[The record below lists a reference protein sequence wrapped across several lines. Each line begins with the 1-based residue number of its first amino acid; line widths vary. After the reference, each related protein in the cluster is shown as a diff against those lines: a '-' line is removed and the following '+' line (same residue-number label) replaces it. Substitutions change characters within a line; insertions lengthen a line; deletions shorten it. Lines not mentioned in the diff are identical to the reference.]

1 MVKKQDL
8 KDVKVVFMGSP
19 AFAVPIA
26 EALHTN
32 TNLVLILTQPD
43 KPAGRGKRIISSEVK
58 QFAVAHQI
66 PVLEP
71 RRLRK
76 DPDAVQVLRDLEAD
90 VFIVAAYG
98 QILPSSILN
107 IPHKGC
113 LNVHASLLPRWRGAS
128 PIQAAILHGDTETG
142 VTIMKMDEGMDTGA
156 IITQKSIPIT
166 EADTADTL
174 SERLSLLGRDLLM
187 ETLPSYLA
195 NEIELVQ
202 QNEVD
207 VTYASIIKKED
218 GFLDPEQTADELERK
233 VRAYQPWPGT
243 YLQWDENVLKVL
255 KADVVDHA
263 ALTAGERGILE
274 KFPVLGTAS
283 GGLRLLQ
290 VQIPGRNPIS
300 GKEYLNGAR
309 NWLEE

>member
-1 MVKKQDL
+1 MEIQDL

-26 EALHTN
+26 EALHEKTDVV
-32 TNLVLILTQPD
+32 LVLTQPD

-58 QFAVAHQI
+58 QFAVASQI

-76 DPDAVQVLRDLEAD
+76 DPDVIQVLRDLKAD

-98 QILPSSILN
+98 QILPPPVLN
-107 IPHKGC
+107 IPRKGC

-128 PIQAAILHGDTETG
+128 PIQAAILQGDTETG
-142 VTIMKMDEGMDTGA
+142 VTIMKMDEGMDTGP
-156 IITQKSIPIT
+156 IIATRKIPI
-166 EADTADTL
+166 ADNDTALTL
-174 SERLSLLGRDLLM
+174 SERLSLLGRELLM

-202 QNEVD
+202 QNEAD
-207 VTYASIIKKED
+207 VTYTSIIKKED
-218 GFLDPEQTADELERK
+218 GFLDPEQTAAELERK

-243 YLQWDENVLKVL
+243 FIQWDENVLKVL
-255 KADVVDHA
+255 KADVIDHA
-263 ALTAGERGILE
+263 ALTAGEREILD
-274 KFPVLGTAS
+274 KYPVLGTAS
-283 GGLRLLQ
+283 GVLRLLQ

-309 NWLEE
+309 NWLEK

>member
-8 KDVKVVFMGSP
+8 KDVKIVFMGSP

-26 EALHTN
+26 EALHEN

-66 PVLEP
+66 PVHEP

-76 DPDAVQVLRDLEAD
+76 DPDAVQVLRDSEAD

-98 QILPSSILN
+98 QILPPSILN

-113 LNVHASLLPRWRGAS
+113 LNVHASLLPRWRGSS
-128 PIQAAILHGDTETG
+128 PIQAAILHGDRETG

-156 IITQKSIPIT
+156 IITQRSTTIG
-166 EADTADTL
+166 EADTAVTL

-195 NEIELVQ
+195 NDLDLLQ
-202 QNEVD
+202 QDEAE

-218 GFLDPEQTADELERK
+218 GFLDPEQTAAELERK

-255 KADVVDHA
+255 KADAVDHA
-263 ALTAGERGILE
+263 ALMAGERGILE
-274 KFPVLGTAS
+274 KYPVLGTAS
-283 GGLRLLQ
+283 GILRLLQ

-309 NWLEE
+309 NWLED

>member
-1 MVKKQDL
+1 
-8 KDVKVVFMGSP
+8 MGSP
-19 AFAVPIA
+19 AFAVPVA
-26 EALHTN
+26 EVLREN
-32 TNLVLILTQPD
+32 TNLVLLLTQPD
-43 KPAGRGKRIISSEVK
+43 RPAGRGKRIISSEVK

-71 RRLRK
+71 HRLRK
-76 DPDAVQVLRDLEAD
+76 DADVICALKDSEAD

-98 QILPSSILN
+98 QILPPSVLN
-107 IPHKGC
+107 IPRKGC

-142 VTIMKMDEGMDTGA
+142 VTIMKMDEGMDTGP
-156 IITQKSIPIT
+156 IISTRKIPIVET
-166 EADTADTL
+166 DTALTL

-195 NEIELVQ
+195 DDLELIP
-202 QNEVD
+202 QNEAD
-207 VTYASIIKKED
+207 VTYAAIMKKED
-218 GFLDPEQTADELERK
+218 GHLDPEQTALELERK

-243 YLQWDENVLKVL
+243 FIQWNESVLKVL
-255 KADVVDHA
+255 QADVVDHT
-263 ALTAGERGILE
+263 ALTAGERGMLD
-274 KFPVLGTAS
+274 KYPVLGTAS
-283 GGLRLLQ
+283 GVLRLLQ

-309 NWLEE
+309 NWLEK

>member
-128 PIQAAILHGDTETG
+128 PIQAAILYGDTETG

-187 ETLPSYLA
+187 ETLPFYLA
-195 NEIELVQ
+195 NDLDLLQ
-202 QNEVD
+202 QDETD
-207 VTYASIIKKED
+207 VTYASILKKED
-218 GFLDPEQTADELERK
+218 GFLDPEQTAAELERK

-263 ALTAGERGILE
+263 ALMAGERGILD
-274 KFPVLGTAS
+274 KYPVLGTAS